1 MFQCIQYVTSAERA
15 IIIFMMPNN
24 ISWPN
29 YLRFLSRYLLYEVI
43 HTQKSNN
50 LSFSELDISIQNKRN
65 DSSIGIGI
73 ITRET

>member
-1 MFQCIQYVTSAERA
+1 MIQCIQYVTSAERA

-29 YLRFLSRYLLYEVI
+29 YLLCLSCYLLYEVI
-43 HTQKSNN
+43 HTQQSNN

-65 DSSIGIGI
+65 DSGIGIGI